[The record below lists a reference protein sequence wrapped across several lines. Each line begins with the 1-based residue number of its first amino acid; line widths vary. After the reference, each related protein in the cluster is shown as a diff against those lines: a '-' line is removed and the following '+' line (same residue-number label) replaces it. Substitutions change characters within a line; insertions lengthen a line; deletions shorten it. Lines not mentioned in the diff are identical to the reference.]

1 MKLKEAMKIM
11 DDGWMRRVKGY
22 RIRFQKQV
30 NGRWV
35 TDYFPDEKQK
45 PLSSEVSAWE
55 LARRFATSK
64 QPHHNETA
72 QGKVVNLYVVDDLGN
87 PVRFYGTNELKV
99 FNSREIE

>member
-30 NGRWV
+30 NGEWV
-35 TDYFPDEKQK
+35 ADYFPDEKQK

-64 QPHHNETA
+64 PPNRQEPGGGEVANI
-72 QGKVVNLYVVDDLGN
+72 YVVDDLGN
-87 PVRFYGTNELKV
+87 PVTFYGTNELRV
-99 FNSREIE
+99 FNPREIE